1 MSSGRFSARDLIIA
15 GYLVLAG
22 STVLSFVNYVS
33 AVPLGS
39 MGWRVGAGALAAPV
53 VDILGA
59 VAWWFLSQLAPAEES
74 QRHLVARA
82 FQALA
87 VMSAVTA
94 LSIVVTSSWVG
105 LSLDS
110 APLWGRL
117 LGYVLVAPGFF
128 LTSQGLGRA
137 DSSDGAAR

>member
-1 MSSGRFSARDLIIA
+1 
-15 GYLVLAG
+15 
-22 STVLSFVNYVS
+22 
-33 AVPLGS
+33 

-59 VAWWFLSQLAPAEES
+59 VAWWFLSQLAPAEAS

-128 LTSQGLGRA
+128 LVSQGLGRT
-137 DSSDGAAR
+137 DGSDG